1 MKKENK
7 KLVKRSKIITQ
18 QPKALENPNIID
30 IESLFKEHPKTSCK
44 LSETMKRTITISQVS
59 GAGKNFDNPLYS
71 ETTKTEHF
79 STRKRL

>member
-1 MKKENK
+1 M
-7 KLVKRSKIITQ
+7 VKRSKIITQ

-44 LSETMKRTITISQVS
+44 LSETMRRTITVFQVS

-71 ETTKTEHF
+71 ETIKTEHF

>member
-44 LSETMKRTITISQVS
+44 LSETMRRTITVFQVS

-71 ETTKTEHF
+71 ETIKTEHF